1 MSNVIGTLQ
10 ALREH
15 MKFDKK
21 KEAWVFKFDVGDFD
35 EVTISLKPHE
45 YDMALILEV
54 FQNDRLALG
63 PIPLK
68 ALIAPRNWKQKD
80 RSLIEREI

>member
-1 MSNVIGTLQ
+1 MILGTLQ

-15 MKFDKK
+15 MRYH
-21 KEAWVFKFDVGDFD
+21 KERQAWVFAFDTGAL
-35 EVTISLKPHE
+35 EVITISLKPHE

-54 FQNDRLALG
+54 FKDDKLVFG

-68 ALIAPRNWKQKD
+68 ALIGPQGRKATD
-80 RSLIEREI
+80 RSLIGGK